1 MTLRQPLDTGFK
13 FHVQTQLSVG
23 TEVLDHTFK
32 IMESHA
38 LKYPLWLI
46 PKGSHQGVVK
56 KILTQ
61 LYGKTAYH
69 SIQVDDEWSEEELL
83 STTQTVAA
91 GNFDCMVACGNA
103 SCIGYA
109 KHVLLKTKGIHPIS
123 LIVVPFGTLDG
134 SECQGGFHTDTTTV
148 ESEDTVAVHAVF
160 DGRLTRLATRKEV
173 ARTMC
178 TSLLHVCTSILGTPD
193 PMLMGFAESAFKHA
207 HQTLEFILSA
217 SKESSSWIDCT
228 LSASAVLHAAGVCAD
243 NRGISTIVSFAETL
257 AIPDL
262 ADRHQTAAALL
273 PFVMRYIGN
282 TEPMLYKEI
291 AKVLLG
297 MDPVEF
303 ANAWVTLS
311 EPKGTDR
318 VIQQLCGDTH
328 ALLMNP
334 RHIRELE
341 PLLSLFPAQGGA
353 L

>member
-13 FHVQTQLSVG
+13 FHVRTQVSVG
-23 TEVLDHTFK
+23 TEVLDHVFK

-38 LKYPLWLI
+38 LNYPLWLV
-46 PKGSHQGVVK
+46 PKGFHHAVVK
-56 KILTQ
+56 KILTR
-61 LYGKTAYH
+61 LYGKTTYH
-69 SIQVDDEWSEEELL
+69 SAQVDDGWSEDELL

-91 GNFDCMVACGNA
+91 GNFDCMIAVGNA

-109 KHVLLKTKGIHPIS
+109 KQILLKTNGVHPLS

-134 SECQGGFHTDTTTV
+134 SECQGRFHTDSATV
-148 ESEDTVAVHAVF
+148 ESEDTVAAHAIF

-178 TSLLHVCTSILGTPD
+178 TSLLHVTTSILGTPD
-193 PMLMGFAESAFKHA
+193 PILMGFAESTFRHS
-207 HQTLEFILSA
+207 HQTLELILSA
-217 SKESSSWIDCT
+217 SKESSSWVDCT
-228 LSASAVLHAAGVCAD
+228 LSASAALHAAGVCAD

-257 AIPDL
+257 AIPTL

-282 TEPMLYKEI
+282 TDPMLYKEI
-291 AKVLLG
+291 GKTLLG

-318 VIQQLCGDTH
+318 VIRQLCGDTH

-341 PLLSLFPAQGGA
+341 PLLSLFPSQGGGM
-353 L
+353 

>member
-1 MTLRQPLDTGFK
+1 MTLRQPLDTGFN
-13 FHVQTQLSVG
+13 FHVHTQLSIG
-23 TEVLDHTFK
+23 AEVLDHTYK

-38 LKYPLWLI
+38 LGSPLWLI
-46 PKGSHQGVVK
+46 PKGAHQGVVK
-56 KILTQ
+56 KILTR
-61 LYGKTAYH
+61 LYGKSTYN
-69 SIQVDDEWSEEELL
+69 SIHVGDDWSEEELL
-83 STTQTVAA
+83 STTQAVAA
-91 GNFDCMVACGNA
+91 GDFDCVVACGNA

-109 KHVLLKTKGIHPIS
+109 KQVLLKTKGVHPIS
-123 LIVVPFGTLDG
+123 LIVVPFGTLDA
-134 SECQGGFHTDTTTV
+134 SECQGRFHTDTVTI
-148 ESEDTVAVHAVF
+148 ESEDTVAVHAIF

-178 TSLLHVCTSILGTPD
+178 TSLLYICTSILDTPD
-193 PMLMGFAESAFKHA
+193 PILMGFAESAFKHS
-207 HQTLEFILSA
+207 HQTLELILCA
-217 SKESSSWIDCT
+217 SKESSSWVDCT
-228 LSASAVLHAAGVCAD
+228 LSASAVLHAAGVCVD

-257 AIPDL
+257 AIPTL

-273 PFVMRYIGN
+273 PYVMRYIGN
-282 TEPMLYKEI
+282 TEPVLYKEI
-291 AKVLLG
+291 GKVLLG

-341 PLLSLFPAQGGA
+341 PWLSLFPTQGGPV
-353 L
+353 